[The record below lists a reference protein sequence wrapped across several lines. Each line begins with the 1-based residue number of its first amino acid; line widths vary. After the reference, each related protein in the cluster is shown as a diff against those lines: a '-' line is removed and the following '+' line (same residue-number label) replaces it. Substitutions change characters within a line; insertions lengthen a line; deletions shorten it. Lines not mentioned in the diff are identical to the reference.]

1 MSFGDTGAFNASAI
15 SCAFWLTLPFLV
27 LMVLIA
33 SLRLFCLLCPFPP
46 PLPSP
51 HFPSPVHAV
60 GIGARVCCHL
70 SNGDRYAPV
79 LRLALPLTPAEL
91 EKPPF
96 AKEGNGLMGE
106 MSWEVMDESRSG
118 NFSMEVRGEAM
129 DFGTDMLI
137 DRSRDVE
144 CGIVVLYRVS
154 RE

>member
-1 MSFGDTGAFNASAI
+1 M
-15 SCAFWLTLPFLV
+15 
-27 LMVLIA
+27 
-33 SLRLFCLLCPFPP
+33 
-46 PLPSP
+46 
-51 HFPSPVHAV
+51 
-60 GIGARVCCHL
+60 
-70 SNGDRYAPV
+70 
-79 LRLALPLTPAEL
+79 PAEL

-144 CGIVVLYRVS
+144 CGMVVLSRVRGRS
-154 RE
+154 ESCEVQRRLSSEAGETDR